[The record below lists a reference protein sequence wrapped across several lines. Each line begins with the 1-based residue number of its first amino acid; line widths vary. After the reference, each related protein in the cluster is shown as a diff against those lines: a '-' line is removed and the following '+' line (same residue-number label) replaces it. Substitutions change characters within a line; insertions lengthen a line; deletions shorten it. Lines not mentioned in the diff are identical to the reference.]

1 MRNFQGNR
9 QERAF
14 QFPSDSGS
22 GRHKFICRQGPAKG
36 ENIMLQQQRGTK
48 RFSVTVLAVL
58 CLALVGFVWMT
69 SSKAADDGIPGL
81 SKNADG
87 AYMITSAADLAAF
100 RDAVN
105 NSNDQYGSA
114 NAVLTANIDLGG
126 KEWTPIGVFSVDIVN
141 NVEDDPTVIDESKSY
156 SGVFDGQG
164 YSIEGLYIS
173 SDAAGKGLFARISGD
188 AAAVQ
193 NLSVQGS
200 VTAFGIAGLVA
211 GMIDAGSIINCR
223 ASGDVFANGYS
234 SNGKTDNQFAGRIAG
249 GIVGSAGSS
258 ALVSNCSAFGSMKG
272 FEMIGGIAG
281 GSNGVVTGCLAS
293 CDVAGKTQSGVIVG
307 GNYGE
312 LKNCAAYGRV
322 TGNNCIGG
330 ICGEACPSSVGNVD
344 FCVANCI
351 SFADV
356 MGIAYTDAQYQKD
369 SIGGVVGYSETTIR
383 HCVAVGSVSGD
394 TKVGR
399 IAGSV
404 SGDVIAN
411 CGWLKTS
418 GGNASQDIGYYYAGY
433 YATSSDITS
442 FDQAALDAGKI
453 VVACLPQDLTLAA
466 GSTAALKFVTYP
478 CASPDAVTPVSVT
491 VEPSKLATATVDG
504 KTISVKGLTSGAG
517 VLTTSFD
524 FRPTWFQTNGNVDS
538 ASTDVELEAA
548 SMLTVTGTAPVPGGS
563 GGCNAGFAALAL
575 LAAPFVVRSKK
586 HK

>member
-1 MRNFQGNR
+1 M
-9 QERAF
+9 
-14 QFPSDSGS
+14 
-22 GRHKFICRQGPAKG
+22 
-36 ENIMLQQQRGTK
+36 QQQITR

-126 KEWTPIGVFSVDIVN
+126 KEWIPIGVFSVDFGN
-141 NVEDDPTVIDESKSY
+141 RENKYTVIDESKPY
-156 SGVFDGQG
+156 SGVFDGQSH
-164 YSIEGLYIS
+164 SIEGLYIS
-173 SDAAGKGLFARISGD
+173 SDAAGKGLFAHISGD

-200 VTAFGIAGLVA
+200 VTAFCYAGLLT
-211 GMIDAGSIINCR
+211 GEIKAGSITNCH
-223 ASGDVFANGYS
+223 ASGDVLVNGYS
-234 SNGKTDNQFAGRIAG
+234 ENPYLSASSLAG
-249 GIVGSAGSS
+249 GIVGSAGQS
-258 ALVSNCSAFGSMKG
+258 ALVSNCSAFGSIKG
-272 FEMIGGIAG
+272 SGTIGGIAG
-281 GSNGVVTGCLAS
+281 ISNGVVTGCLAS
-293 CDVAGKTQSGVIVG
+293 CDVAGMAQSGVVVG

-312 LKNCAAYGRV
+312 LKNCVAYGSV
-322 TGNNCIGG
+322 TGNSGIGG
-330 ICGEACPSSVGNVD
+330 ICGMAYSEKNTENAEY
-344 FCVANCI
+344 CVANCFSHVNVLGI
-351 SFADV
+351 TAD
-356 MGIAYTDAQYQKD
+356 TESSNQ
-369 SIGGVVGYSETTIR
+369 IGGVVGKSSTTIR
-383 HCVAVGSVSGD
+383 HCVADGSVSGD
-394 TKVGR
+394 ESVGR
-399 IAGSV
+399 IIGKMWGGGS
-404 SGDVIAN
+404 ITN

-418 GGNASQDIGYYYAGY
+418 GGNASQDIGAFIKG
-433 YATSSDITS
+433 ASSDITS

-524 FRPTWFQTNGNVDS
+524 LRPTWFQTNGNVDS

-575 LAAPFVVRSKK
+575 LALPFVARSKK

>member
-1 MRNFQGNR
+1 M
-9 QERAF
+9 
-14 QFPSDSGS
+14 
-22 GRHKFICRQGPAKG
+22 
-36 ENIMLQQQRGTK
+36 QQQITR

-126 KEWTPIGVFSVDIVN
+126 KEWIPIGVFSVDFGN
-141 NVEDDPTVIDESKSY
+141 RENKYTVIDESKPY
-156 SGVFDGQG
+156 SGVFDGQSH
-164 YSIEGLYIS
+164 SIEGLYIS
-173 SDAAGKGLFARISGD
+173 SDAAGKGLFAYISGD

-200 VTAFGIAGLVA
+200 VTALCYTGLLAGE
-211 GMIDAGSIINCR
+211 IKAGSIINCR
-223 ASGDVFANGYS
+223 ASGDVLVNDYS
-234 SNGKTDNQFAGRIAG
+234 ENPYISARLRAG
-249 GIVGSAGSS
+249 GIVGSAGPS

-272 FEMIGGIAG
+272 SELIGGIAG
-281 GSNGVVTGCLAS
+281 GNEGIVTGCLAS
-293 CDVAGKTQSGVIVG
+293 CDVAGMAQSGVVVG

-312 LKNCAAYGRV
+312 LKNCVAYGRV

-330 ICGEACPSSVGNVD
+330 ICGEACPYSEGNVD

-394 TKVGR
+394 TNVGR

-404 SGDVIAN
+404 SGNVVTN

-433 YATSSDITS
+433 DATSSDITS

-575 LAAPFVVRSKK
+575 LALPFVARSKK

>member
-1 MRNFQGNR
+1 M
-9 QERAF
+9 
-14 QFPSDSGS
+14 
-22 GRHKFICRQGPAKG
+22 
-36 ENIMLQQQRGTK
+36 QQQITR

-87 AYMITSAADLAAF
+87 AYMIASAADLAAF

-126 KEWTPIGVFSVDIVN
+126 KEWIPIGVFSVDFGN
-141 NVEDDPTVIDESKSY
+141 RENKYTVIDESKPY
-156 SGVFDGQG
+156 SGVFDGQSH
-164 YSIEGLYIS
+164 SIEGLYIS
-173 SDAAGKGLFARISGD
+173 SDAAGKGLFAYISGD

-200 VTAFGIAGLVA
+200 VTALCYTGLLAGE
-211 GMIDAGSIINCR
+211 IKAGSIINCR
-223 ASGDVFANGYS
+223 ASGDVLVNDYS
-234 SNGKTDNQFAGRIAG
+234 ENPYISARLRAG
-249 GIVGSAGSS
+249 GIVGSAGPS

-272 FEMIGGIAG
+272 SELIGGIAG
-281 GSNGVVTGCLAS
+281 GNEGIVTGCLAS
-293 CDVAGKTQSGVIVG
+293 CDVAGMAQSGVVVG

-312 LKNCAAYGRV
+312 LKNCVAYGSV
-322 TGNNCIGG
+322 TGNDRIGG
-330 ICGEACPSSVGNVD
+330 ICGTAYLWESSENAEY
-344 FCVANCI
+344 CVANCF
-351 SFADV
+351 SHV
-356 MGIAYTDAQYQKD
+356 NVLGITAGTESSNQ
-369 SIGGVVGYSETTIR
+369 IGGVVGKSSTTIR
-383 HCVAVGSVSGD
+383 HCVADGSVSGD
-394 TKVGR
+394 ESVGR
-399 IAGSV
+399 IIGKMWGGGS
-404 SGDVIAN
+404 ITN

-418 GGNASQDIGYYYAGY
+418 GGNASQDIGYLDGGGA
-433 YATSSDITS
+433 SSDITS

-575 LAAPFVVRSKK
+575 LALPFVARSKK